1 MSELA
6 IELGIGYDPDEFA
19 DRPRTGLS
27 PENSRF
33 KKHIKYIY
41 EELIVSISIYQKIL
55 LAEKLKELNG
65 IYREC
70 SSPNWDGYN
79 ANPISRDTF
88 NQAIGIIRL
97 LSNDYLNLS
106 IPDIVPEPDGDIA
119 FEWEYNEGQTFVF
132 SINEDKTINY
142 AGIFGPN
149 TVHGNEKFIETLPSA
164 IVYNLNRLNQS
175 SLS

>member
-6 IELGIGYDPDEFA
+6 IRYDPIEFV
-19 DRPRTGLS
+19 DRPSTGLS
-27 PENSRF
+27 PENLRF
-33 KKHIKYIY
+33 TQHKEYIY
-41 EELIVSISIYQKIL
+41 EETKVSISFYRRIL
-55 LAEKLKELNG
+55 LEEKFKELYG

-70 SSPNWDGYN
+70 SSPNWDGYD
-79 ANPISRDTF
+79 ANPITKNTL
-88 NQAIGIIRL
+88 NQAIRIMEL

-119 FEWEYNEGQTFVF
+119 FEWEKNDEQTFVF
-132 SINEDKTINY
+132 SINENKTINY

-149 TVHGNEKFIETLPSA
+149 TVHGNEMFIDTLPPA

-175 SLS
+175 S